1 MRLILS
7 GQLCLH
13 LDGSPLTIFQLCL
26 VLHVRRR
33 LKVLV
38 FQNLSTHLISLVSW
52 RRRISFSYGHLEL
65 EITK

>member
-1 MRLILS
+1 MRPKIS

-13 LDGSPLTIFQLCL
+13 LDGSPLTIFQLCS
-26 VLHVRRR
+26 VLHVKRR